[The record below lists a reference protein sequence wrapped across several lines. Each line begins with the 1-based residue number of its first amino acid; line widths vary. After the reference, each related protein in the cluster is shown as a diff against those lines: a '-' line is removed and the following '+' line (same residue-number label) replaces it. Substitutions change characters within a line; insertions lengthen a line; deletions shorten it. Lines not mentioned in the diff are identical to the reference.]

1 MPAKASVTR
10 VKGTQEQQNLRAAE
24 KDLASCQHDV
34 DRAKRAIA
42 QQGEALKVAE
52 GTLKTAQARLVGAQK
67 AAEK

>member
-1 MPAKASVTR
+1 
-10 VKGTQEQQNLRAAE
+10 
-24 KDLASCQHDV
+24 V